1 MRTIDPERVR
11 SLLDEERERFVA
23 EHPASVALAE
33 RAGRSLL
40 NGVPMNWMT
49 RWAGRRAGV
58 RRPRRGAPGSPTWTA
73 ATTWTCASATPA
85 P

>member
-23 EHPASVALAE
+23 DHPASVALAE

-40 NGVPMNWMT
+40 T
-49 RWAGRRAGV
+49 A
-58 RRPRRGAPGSPTWTA
+58 SP
-73 ATTWTCASATPA
+73 
-85 P
+85 